1 MFHKIFTVVVFV
13 AVYSYLATARRY
25 RARAVWLGALVLALG
40 GVYCL
45 KSEPGFAAAALETIR
60 TVLMAVNW
68 PVIAILSGM
77 MLIAETFTSSRVPS
91 WLSDVLVERSGTVGW
106 ALLLVCALA
115 SIISAFVDNVATVL
129 IVAPLVFELARRLKI
144 SPVAPIIGVAISSNL
159 QGMAT
164 LTGDPPSV
172 LLAMHL
178 KPPMTFN
185 DFFVYHGK
193 PGMFFVVQMAAVFS
207 LAVLYLG
214 FFRTLRQKPARITRP
229 KVTTWTPTITL
240 FALIGS
246 LAVMS
251 LGPAEYQHPGVMCLA
266 FAAGLLAVT
275 RMRSRAAAR
284 DALRNYDWRLVLLLM
299 GVFVVVKSL
308 DQVGLTD
315 DIADAIS
322 SSTGG
327 SLMGTY
333 VLIIAVSVLLSG
345 FIDNIPY
352 ITLMLP
358 VTTRLSE
365 SLGLENGI
373 LLAYGLL
380 IGSCLGG
387 NLTPLGASANIVSVG
402 LLRKHDRHVT
412 FWDFA
417 KMGVPFTLAATIPAA
432 IIVWF
437 IWR

>member
-13 AVYSYLATARRY
+13 AVYSYLAVARKY
-25 RARAVWLGALVLALG
+25 RARAVWLGALVLALSG
-40 GVYCL
+40 AYCL
-45 KSEPGFAAAALETIR
+45 EAEPGFAAALLR
-60 TVLMAVNW
+60 TFWTVFWAMNW
-68 PVIAILSGM
+68 PVIAIFSGI
-77 MLIAETFTSSRVPS
+77 MLIAEMFTNSRVPS

-115 SIISAFVDNVATVL
+115 SIISAFVENVATVL
-129 IVAPLVFELARRLKI
+129 IVAPLVFELAKRLKI

-164 LTGDPPSV
+164 LTGDPPSI

-178 KPPMTFN
+178 EPPMTFN
-185 DFFVYHGK
+185 DFFVYHGR
-193 PGMFFVVQMAAVFS
+193 PGMFFVVQMAAFFS

-214 FFRTLRQKPARITRP
+214 FFRKLRQKPVHIERTR
-229 KVTTWTPTITL
+229 VTTWIPTIML
-240 FALIGS
+240 CALIGS
-246 LAVMS
+246 LAMMS
-251 LGPAEYQHPGVMCLA
+251 LGPPEYQYPGVVCLI
-266 FAAGLLAVT
+266 FAVGLLAAT
-275 RMRSRAAAR
+275 SMQPGSSAR
-284 DALRNYDWRLVLLLM
+284 DALRNYDWRLLLLLM

-308 DQVGLTD
+308 DIVGLTT

-327 SLMGTY
+327 SVLGTY

-345 FIDNIPY
+345 FIANIPF

-402 LLRKHDRHVT
+402 LLRKRDHHVT
-412 FWDFA
+412 LWGFA
-417 KMGVPFTLAATIPAA
+417 RMGVPFTLAATIPAA